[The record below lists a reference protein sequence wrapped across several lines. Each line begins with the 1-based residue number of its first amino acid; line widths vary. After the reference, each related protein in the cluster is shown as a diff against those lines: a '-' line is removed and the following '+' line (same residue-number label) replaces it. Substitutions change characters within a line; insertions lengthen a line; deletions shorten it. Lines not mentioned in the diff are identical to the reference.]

1 VLQVVSTRE
10 VWAITTKSLDTYRTL
25 HPRRNTNADTTTTAT
40 ILVALS
46 LNGDEKHPSLAMW
59 KRLKKLKRKLF
70 FVSTF
75 NHQANLARGP

>member
-46 LNGDEKHPSLAMW
+46 LNGDETHPSLARMS
-59 KRLKKLKRKLF
+59 KRLEKTKKKAF
-70 FVSTF
+70 FCF
-75 NHQANLARGP
+75 NFQSSSEPC